1 MLRYIIQRILSIGLV
16 LLAMSVLIFA
26 VMHILP
32 GNVANMIAGEFAPPD
47 VIQAIEKKLGLND
60 PLWAQY
66 FRWASGLLSGNPGVS
81 LIMDRPVGPVVF
93 DAFKNSAVL
102 ALVSFPLVVI
112 FGIGFGAIAAI
123 RHNRFAD
130 HTISNLSYI
139 GISVP
144 DFFWG
149 ILLIIIFAG
158 FLHWLPS
165 GGIGDWSRDPLQ
177 ASKHLILP
185 VITLAATLVAHVS
198 RLTRSSMLETLQSHY
213 VNYARAKGLPERVVI
228 IRHALRNGLLPTIT
242 ILAADMG
249 WLLGG
254 IVVVESVFAYPGLGR
269 LLVYAVE
276 HHDIPMIQFSVLFI
290 GAIYCLANLIADL
303 LYAFFNPKIRY
314 GARER

>member
-1 MLRYIIQRILSIGLV
+1 MLRYVIQRILSIGLV
-16 LLAMSVLIFA
+16 LVAMSMLIFA

-47 VIQAIEKKLGLND
+47 VIQAIEQKLGLDD
-60 PLWAQY
+60 PLWVQY
-66 FRWASGLLSGNPGVS
+66 LRWAAGLSSGDPGVS

-93 DAFKNSAVL
+93 EAFKNSAVL
-102 ALVSFPLVVI
+102 ALVAFPLVVI

-123 RHNRFAD
+123 RHNRLAD
-130 HTISNLSYI
+130 RAISHLSYI

-149 ILLIIIFAG
+149 ILLIIIFAS

-165 GGIGDWSRDPLQ
+165 GGIGDWSRDSLL
-177 ASKHLILP
+177 AMKHLVLP
-185 VITLAATLVAHVS
+185 VLTLTATLVAHVS

-228 IRHALRNGLLPTIT
+228 IRHALRNALLPTIT
-242 ILAADMG
+242 ILAADVG

-276 HHDIPMIQFSVLFI
+276 HHDVPMIQFSILFI
-290 GAIYCLANLIADL
+290 GAIYCLANLVADL

-314 GARER
+314 GAHP